1 MPTLQKTMNS
11 DSLSRRDLLRAGI
24 AGVGLSSLARVTSAA
39 DVDLPPVRVITRG
52 PKFHWFG
59 YYDKLEFDP
68 TTRYVLGM
76 EVDFEHRTPTPT
88 DTIRIGMVDLADG
101 DRWIDLGQSSA
112 WCWQQGCML
121 QWIPSSQSEI
131 LWNDRDGD
139 HFVCRI
145 LDVKTGKQRTIPH
158 PIYALC
164 PDGKTAVSTD
174 FSRLHHMRP
183 GYGYAGVPD
192 PYADEPAPD
201 ESCIYRVDL
210 QTGEQ
215 QKLFS
220 LAQIAAYGKPL
231 PSARGAKHKFN
242 HLLVNPDGTRF
253 EFMHRWNGQKTNET
267 RMFTAAMDGSDLRL
281 IDDNGYTSHF
291 MWRDPRHIIAF
302 SIQPAFGKQRQFYL
316 FEDATGGKIEV
327 VGKEAMT
334 VDGHVTYLPN
344 TDWIVNDTYVQ
355 KGFQYPYLFH
365 VPSGKKISL
374 GKFAAPE
381 PYRGEFRCDT
391 HPRHSRDGKM
401 VVIDAPQAGSGRQ
414 LHFIDIRGIVG

>member
-1 MPTLQKTMNS
+1 VNS
-11 DSLSRRDLLRAGI
+11 HAFSRRDILRAGI
-24 AGVGLSSLARVTSAA
+24 VSVGVSSLGQFTRAA
-39 DVDLPPVRVITRG
+39 SVPPPVRVITRG

-59 YYDKLEFDP
+59 YYDKLEFDS
-68 TTRYVLGM
+68 TNRYVLGM
-76 EVDFEHRTPTPT
+76 EVDFEHRTPEPN

-121 QWIPSSQSEI
+121 QWIPNSTTEI
-131 LWNDRDGD
+131 IWNDRDGG
-139 HFVCRI
+139 HFVSHI
-145 LDVKTGKQRTIPH
+145 LDVKSGKKRTIPH

-164 PDGKTAVSTD
+164 PDGKSAVSTD
-174 FSRLHHMRP
+174 FSRLHDTQP

-192 PYADEPAPD
+192 PYVDDPAP
-201 ESCIYRVDL
+201 EGSCIYRVDL
-210 QTGEQ
+210 ETGER

-231 PSARGAKHKFN
+231 PSTNGAKHKFN

-253 EFMHRWNGQKTNET
+253 EFMERWLGPMGEGT

-291 MWRDPRHIIAF
+291 IWRDPQHILAF
-302 SIQPAFGKQRQFYL
+302 SIQPSLGSHKQFYL
-316 FEDATGGKIEV
+316 FEDTPGGKVEV
-327 VGKEAMT
+327 VGKETMV

-344 TDWIVNDTYVQ
+344 TDWVVSDTYVQ

-365 VPSGKKISL
+365 VPSGRKISL
-374 GKFAAPE
+374 GMFAAPE
-381 PYRGEFRCDT
+381 PYRREFRCDT
-391 HPRHSRDGKM
+391 HPRHSRDGKTI
-401 VVIDAPQAGSGRQ
+401 VIDAPQAGSGRQ
-414 LHFIDIRGIVG
+414 LHLIDIRGIVG